1 MGLLQVREMTL
12 KTQMQEQEIE
22 QLRVQVRTR
31 MSN

>member
-22 QLRVQVRTR
+22 QLRVQVRTPL
-31 MSN
+31 SN